1 MTELIY
7 RNNSS
12 YLNKLPTS
20 LREKGDRELLEIIQ
34 SEECKKAKRKKC
46 MEVLYLR
53 HIALVK
59 KITKEHCNGTIIPD
73 CFMRAS
79 YGLCYAASKFDLDDE
94 RKVKFTTYAY
104 WWIRKEAQRWL
115 SSEGKRGLTSFGED
129 YREKLGGAKGLS
141 DAFLDLEMAVGSLE
155 TADQEIVQDFYYGN
169 YRIREV
175 AKRTDNTEKYVR
187 VRLKQIRSSLRKGL
201 REYELKSL

>member
-1 MTELIY
+1 MIELIY
-7 RNNSS
+7 QSNSS
-12 YLNKLPTS
+12 HLNKLPSS
-20 LREKGDRELLEIIQ
+20 LREKNDKELLEIIQ
-34 SEECKKAKRKKC
+34 SEECKGAKRKKC

-79 YGLCYAASKFDLDDE
+79 YGLCYAASKFDLSDQ

-115 SSEGKRGLTSFGED
+115 SSENKRGLTSFNED
-129 YREKLGGAKGLS
+129 YREKLGGAKDSS
-141 DAFLDLEMAVGSLE
+141 DACRDLEMAVGSLE
-155 TADQEIVQDFYYGN
+155 TADQKIVQDFYYGN
-169 YRIREV
+169 YRIKEV
-175 AKRTDNTEKYVR
+175 AKRTNNTEKYVR
-187 VRLKQIRSSLRKGL
+187 GRLKYIRSSLRKGL
-201 REYELKSL
+201 KEYEPKSL